1 MRIYNVHIYFILFY
15 LQMFNISFKHII
27 RVTGLTEEL
36 QVIKRMY
43 QCCLEAEQILKKEKQ
58 KAVEDVW
65 TLKAAYSKE
74 MENLLKIQ
82 VHKKIYPFILFT
94 N

>member
-1 MRIYNVHIYFILFY
+1 MYFDYVYIQYNIICVRLIFT
-15 LQMFNISFKHII
+15 FKYII

-65 TLKAAYSKE
+65 TLKAAYGKE

-82 VHKKIYPFILFT
+82 VCT
-94 N
+94 

>member
-1 MRIYNVHIYFILFY
+1 MYFDYVYIQYNIICICLIFTFE
-15 LQMFNISFKHII
+15 NII

-74 MENLLKIQ
+74 MENLLQIQ
-82 VHKKIYPFILFT
+82 VCT
-94 N
+94 